1 MPKSLLFK
9 LLGAFLLVTVIGSA
23 VMAILTSLATRDAFS
38 IYTTRNGEAWAQN
51 LAPQL
56 AAYYEQNSSWQGVD
70 QFIQS
75 VQTENSMSMSAGQG
89 MGAGHGNG
97 SGNGNGSGMGRQM
110 AGYGMMGGAG
120 QRIILT
126 DANSRVLVDTD
137 GELSGQ
143 VLSAIQMKYGV
154 DIFSGQAVIGKVL
167 VTPLEIAGSGT
178 PAGDFLAAVN
188 RAILSSAVIATV
200 LALIL
205 GTLLFRQMIH
215 PLRKLKTAASQIE
228 HGDLTGRV
236 DIQSSDE
243 FQEVG
248 QAFNRMAASLARA
261 ENQRKQM
268 MADVAHEL
276 RTPLTAIQGTV
287 EAMQDGL
294 LPSDAEQL
302 DAIYSQ
308 TNTLN
313 RLIND
318 LRLLSLAEAGQLK
331 LVLEPVDLA
340 ELVTS
345 TVDGLRPLAG
355 AKSVTI
361 HTEVPQGLAAIR
373 LDRDRIVQVL
383 NNLVSN
389 SIRYSPAESEIEV
402 TVKMI
407 HDHRWVEVE
416 VTDGGTGIE
425 PADLPFI
432 FDRFYRADKSRT
444 RSSGGSGLGLA
455 IVKQLVEAH
464 GGTVRAESPVRVS
477 EDGTGAGTRIIVS
490 LPTNH

>member
-9 LLGAFLLVTVIGSA
+9 LLGAFLLVTLIGSA
-23 VMAILTSLATRDAFS
+23 VMAVLTSLATRDAFS

-56 AAYYEQNSSWQGVD
+56 AAYYERNSSWQGVD
-70 QFIQS
+70 VFVQS
-75 VQTENSMSMSAGQG
+75 ILSENSIPVSAGQG

-97 SGNGNGSGMGRQM
+97 NSNGQGRAM
-110 AGYGMMGGAG
+110 MGYGFMGGSG
-120 QRIILT
+120 QRIIVT
-126 DANSRVLVDTD
+126 DSNTRVLVDTA
-137 GELSGQ
+137 GELSDQ
-143 VLSAIQMKYGV
+143 VLSATQMKYGV
-154 DIFSGQAVIGKVL
+154 DIYSEQTVIGKVL

-188 RAILSSAVIATV
+188 RAVLSSAVIATV
-200 LALIL
+200 LALVL
-205 GTLLFRQMIH
+205 GTLLFRQVIH
-215 PLRKLKTAASQIE
+215 PLRKLKTAATQIE

-236 DIQSSDE
+236 DIQTRDE
-243 FQEVG
+243 FQDVG
-248 QAFNRMAASLARA
+248 LAFNQMADSLARS

-276 RTPLTAIQGTV
+276 RTPLTAIQGTI

-302 DAIYSQ
+302 EAIYSQ

-331 LVLEPVDLA
+331 LVLEPVDLV

-361 HTEVPQGLAAIR
+361 RTEVPQGLATIR

-389 SIRYSPAESEIEV
+389 SIRYTPVDSEIVVAVQMTDDCRWMEV
-402 TVKMI
+402 
-407 HDHRWVEVE
+407 D
-416 VTDGGTGIE
+416 VTDAGSGIDT
-425 PADLPFI
+425 ADLPYI

-464 GGTVRAESPVRVS
+464 GGSVRAESPVRVS
-477 EDGTGAGTRIIVS
+477 EDGTGTGTRIIFS
-490 LPTNH
+490 LPTTH